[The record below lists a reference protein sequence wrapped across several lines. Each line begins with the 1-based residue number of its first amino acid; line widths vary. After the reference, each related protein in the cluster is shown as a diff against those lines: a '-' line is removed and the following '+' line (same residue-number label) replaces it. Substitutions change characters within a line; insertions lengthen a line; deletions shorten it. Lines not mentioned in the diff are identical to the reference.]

1 MKEFKAKKIRNK
13 KSKKKKVRFIIFTFF
28 FFFAYVFMLK
38 YLKNNQLKNTILKE
52 DVNYINFNIQKES
65 ENIISKIINNPVKL
79 LNQNVKNIKQVNT
92 ETTETKVDNN
102 QAKKV
107 VNEKVVVSKEPIIYI
122 YNTHQTEE
130 YESYSVYDAAN
141 LLNEKLN
148 KNGLNSYFEEQ
159 SVKVFLEKNNLKYY
173 KSYDA
178 SRKYLNEAMEKYQG
192 LSYFFDIHRDSVSK
206 KISTTME
213 NGKSYA
219 KVLFVVG
226 IDNPGN
232 EKNKNNAS
240 KLNEIIKSKVPSISR
255 GIALHGGKGY
265 NGIYNQDVS
274 ENVFLIEVGGKDNTK
289 EEVENTINVIYE
301 SIIEYTR
308 GVV

>member
-28 FFFAYVFMLK
+28 FFFAYIFMLK

-79 LNQNVKNIKQVNT
+79 LNQNVKNVKQMNT

-107 VNEKVVVSKEPIIYI
+107 VNEKLIVSKEPIIYI
-122 YNTHQTEE
+122 YNTHQTES
-130 YESYSVYDAAN
+130 YDGYSVYDAAYF
-141 LLNEKLN
+141 LNQKLN
-148 KNGLNSYFEEQ
+148 NNGFSSYFEEQ
-159 SVKVFLEKNNLKYY
+159 SVKTFLDNNNLKYY
-173 KSYDA
+173 KSYTA
-178 SRKYLNEAMEKYQG
+178 SRTYLDEARKKNPN
-192 LSYFFDIHRDSVSK
+192 LKYFFDIHRDSVSK
-206 KISTTME
+206 NISTITY
-213 NGKSYA
+213 NDKSYA
-219 KVLFVVG
+219 KILFVVG
-226 IDNPGN
+226 LDNPGN
-232 EKNKNNAS
+232 EKNKNNANR
-240 KLNEIIKSKVPSISR
+240 LNDIIKSKVPNISR
-255 GIALHGGKGY
+255 GVTSHGGKGY
-265 NGIYNQDVS
+265 NGVYNQDAS

-301 SIIEYTR
+301 SIIEYIR